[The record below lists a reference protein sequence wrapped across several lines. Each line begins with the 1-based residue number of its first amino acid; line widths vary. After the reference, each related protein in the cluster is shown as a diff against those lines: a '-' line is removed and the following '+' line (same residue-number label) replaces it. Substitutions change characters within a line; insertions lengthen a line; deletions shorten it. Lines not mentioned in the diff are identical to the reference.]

1 MPRARSP
8 ERDLA
13 YQLWLDSG
21 KQKKLKEIA
30 AELGVSEGQIRKWK
44 SQDRW
49 EDGEPPRKPVEE
61 AKSNVTESKVTAKV
75 VKSNVTKQ
83 VAEKVARSIANNDE
97 LTDKQKLFCIYFSKT
112 FNATSA
118 YQKAYGC
125 SYATAL
131 TNGPGLL
138 GNTRIQ
144 AEIQRLKQAR
154 YTQALLEPE
163 DIFQKYMDIA
173 FADMGDYLS
182 WGQEKEPVIGQ
193 FGPVMIPNPLTG
205 EKETL
210 MQTVNVV
217 RLKESREID
226 TTLVGEVKQG
236 RDGVT
241 IKLPDRMKALDWL
254 ASHMD
259 MATPEQ
265 KAKTDKL
272 IAETERLKAG
282 GSGSQ
287 DNEFLNAWKQ
297 SIIDGYKD
305 SSDKDGEE

>member
-21 KQKKLKEIA
+21 KQRELKDIA
-30 AELGVSEGQIRKWK
+30 EELGVSPSQIRNWK
-44 SQDRW
+44 TQDDW
-49 EDGEPPRKPVEE
+49 EGRKSC
-61 AKSNVTESKVTAKV
+61 ATNH
-75 VKSNVTKQ
+75 
-83 VAEKVARSIANNDE
+83 ANNCATKRAKKTAERIEKNQE
-97 LTDKQKLFCIYFSKT
+97 LTDQQKLFCIYFSKT

-125 SYATAL
+125 SYAAAIAAGSRLL
-131 TNGPGLL
+131 TNV
-138 GNTRIQ
+138 NIR

-154 YTQALLEPE
+154 YTQALLSPE
-163 DIFQKYMDIA
+163 DIFQRYMDIA
-173 FADMGDYLS
+173 FADMSDLLS
-182 WGQEKEPVIGQ
+182 WGREAVPVMGP
-193 FGPVMIPNPLTG
+193 FGPVTETDPETG
-205 EKETL
+205 EKVPVLRE
-210 MQTVNVV
+210 VNVV
-217 RLKESREID
+217 KLKESDAVD

-241 IKLPDRMKALDWL
+241 VKLPDRMKALDWL

-282 GSGSQ
+282 GAGSQ

-305 SSDKDGEE
+305 NKDGEE

>member
-13 YQLWLDSG
+13 YQLWLNSG
-21 KQKKLKEIA
+21 KQKKLKDIA
-30 AELGVSEGQIRKWK
+30 EELGVPEGKVRKWK
-44 SQDRW
+44 SLDNW
-49 EDGEPPRKPVEE
+49 EGNVPKQRKGNVPKREVKKI
-61 AKSNVTESKVTAKV
+61 AKRVTE
-75 VKSNVTKQ
+75 NQ
-83 VAEKVARSIANNDE
+83 E
-97 LTDKQKLFCIYFSKT
+97 LTDQQKLFCIYFSKS

-125 SYATAL
+125 SYVAAIAAGSRLL
-131 TNGPGLL
+131 TNV
-138 GNTRIQ
+138 NIR
-144 AEIQRLKQAR
+144 AEIQRLKQER
-154 YTQALLEPE
+154 YAQALLSPE
-163 DIFQKYMDIA
+163 DIFQRYLDIA
-173 FADMGDYLS
+173 FADMSDLLS
-182 WGQEKEPVIGQ
+182 WGQEVVPVMGP
-193 FGPVMIPNPLTG
+193 FGPVTETDPETG
-205 EKETL
+205 EKVPVLRE
-210 MQTVNVV
+210 VNVV
-217 RLKESREID
+217 KLKESDAVD

-241 IKLPDRMKALDWL
+241 IKIPDRMKALDWL

-305 SSDKDGEE
+305 SSDKDSEE

>member
-30 AELGVSEGQIRKWK
+30 AELGVSEDLVSKWK
-44 SQDRW
+44 RQDKWSESPTNKNPTNPTIKR
-49 EDGEPPRKPVEE
+49 
-61 AKSNVTESKVTAKV
+61 AKKTAERI
-75 VKSNVTKQ
+75 
-83 VAEKVARSIANNDE
+83 EKNQE
-97 LTDKQKLFCIYFSKT
+97 LTDQQKLFCIYFSKT

-125 SYATAL
+125 SYAAAMSS
-131 TNGPGLL
+131 GSELL
-138 GNTRIQ
+138 RTPKVK
-144 AEIQRLKQAR
+144 AEIQRLKQER
-154 YTQALLEPE
+154 YTQALLSPE
-163 DIFQKYMDIA
+163 DIFQRYMDIA

-182 WGQEKEPVIGQ
+182 WGQEEEPVISQ
-193 FGPVMIPNPLTG
+193 FGPVMIPNPETG

-217 RLKESREID
+217 RLKESRDVD
-226 TTLVGEVKQG
+226 TTLIGEVKQG

-241 IKLPDRMKALDWL
+241 VKLPDRMKALDWL

-282 GSGSQ
+282 SSGSQ

-297 SIIDGYKD
+297 SIIDGFKD
-305 SSDKDGEE
+305 DKDGEE

>member
-21 KQKKLKEIA
+21 KKKKLKEIA
-30 AELGVSEGQIRKWK
+30 AELGVSEDLVSKWK
-44 SQDRW
+44 RQDKWSENPTNKNPTNPTIKR
-49 EDGEPPRKPVEE
+49 
-61 AKSNVTESKVTAKV
+61 AKKTAERI
-75 VKSNVTKQ
+75 
-83 VAEKVARSIANNDE
+83 EKNQE
-97 LTDKQKLFCIYFSKT
+97 LTDQQKLFCIYFSKT

-125 SYATAL
+125 SYAAAMSS
-131 TNGPGLL
+131 GSELL
-138 GNTRIQ
+138 RNPKVK

-182 WGQEKEPVIGQ
+182 WGQEEEPVIGQ
-193 FGPVMIPNPLTG
+193 FGPVTIPNPETG

-217 RLKESREID
+217 RLRESRDVD

-282 GSGSQ
+282 GVGSQ

-297 SIIDGYKD
+297 SIIDGYKE
-305 SSDKDGEE
+305 DKDGEE

>member
-21 KQKKLKEIA
+21 KKKKLKEIA
-30 AELGVSEGQIRKWK
+30 AELGVSEDLVSKWK
-44 SQDRW
+44 RQDKWSENPTNKNPTNPTIKR
-49 EDGEPPRKPVEE
+49 
-61 AKSNVTESKVTAKV
+61 AKKTAERI
-75 VKSNVTKQ
+75 
-83 VAEKVARSIANNDE
+83 EKNQE
-97 LTDKQKLFCIYFSKT
+97 LTDQQKLFCIYFSKT

-125 SYATAL
+125 SYTAAH
-131 TNGPGLL
+131 TNGPRLL
-138 GNTRIQ
+138 ANACI
-144 AEIQRLKQAR
+144 ASEIRRLKKERYAQAF
-154 YTQALLEPE
+154 LEPE
-163 DIFQKYMDIA
+163 DIFQRYMDIA

-182 WGQEKEPVIGQ
+182 WGQEEEPVISQ
-193 FGPVMIPNPLTG
+193 FGPVMIPNPETG

-217 RLKESREID
+217 RLRESRDVD
-226 TTLVGEVKQG
+226 TTMVGEVKQG

-305 SSDKDGEE
+305 NKDGEE

>member
-21 KQKKLKEIA
+21 KKKKLKDIA
-30 AELGVSEGQIRKWK
+30 EELGVSEDLVSKWK
-44 SQDRW
+44 RQDKW
-49 EDGEPPRKPVEE
+49 SDNPTNKKPTNPTIKR
-61 AKSNVTESKVTAKV
+61 AKKTAERI
-75 VKSNVTKQ
+75 
-83 VAEKVARSIANNDE
+83 EKNQE

-125 SYATAL
+125 SYAAAL
-131 TNGPGLL
+131 TNGPRML
-138 GNTRIQ
+138 GNARIVD
-144 AEIQRLKQAR
+144 EIQRLKKER
-154 YTQALLEPE
+154 YAQALLSPE

-173 FADMGDYLS
+173 FADIGDYMS
-182 WGQEKEPVIGQ
+182 WGQEEEPVIAQ
-193 FGPVMIPNPLTG
+193 FGPVQIPNPETG

-210 MQTVNVV
+210 MQNVNVV
-217 RLKESREID
+217 RLKESRDVD
-226 TTLVGEVKQG
+226 TSLIGEVKQG

-241 IKLPDRMKALDWL
+241 VKLPDRMKALEWL
-254 ASHMD
+254 ADHMD
-259 MATPEQ
+259 MATAEQ
-265 KAKTDKL
+265 KARTEKI

-297 SIIDGYKD
+297 SIIEGYKG
-305 SSDKDGEE
+305 DKDGEK

>member
-13 YQLWLDSG
+13 YQLWLNSG
-21 KQKKLKEIA
+21 KQKRLKDIA
-30 AELGVSEGQIRKWK
+30 EELGVPEGKVRKWK
-44 SQDRW
+44 SLDNW
-49 EDGEPPRKPVEE
+49 EGNVPKQRKGNVPKREVKKI
-61 AKSNVTESKVTAKV
+61 AKRVTE
-75 VKSNVTKQ
+75 NQ
-83 VAEKVARSIANNDE
+83 E
-97 LTDKQKLFCIYFSKT
+97 LTDQQKLFCIYFSKT
-112 FNATSA
+112 FNATAA

-125 SYATAL
+125 SYTAAH
-131 TNGPGLL
+131 TNGPRLL
-138 GNTRIQ
+138 ANTCI
-144 AEIQRLKQAR
+144 ASEIRRLKKERYAQAF
-154 YTQALLEPE
+154 LEPE
-163 DIFQKYMDIA
+163 DIFQRYMDIA

-182 WGQEKEPVIGQ
+182 WGQEEEPVISQ
-193 FGPVMIPNPLTG
+193 FGPVMIPNPETG

-217 RLKESREID
+217 RLKESRDVD
-226 TTLVGEVKQG
+226 TTLIGEVKQG

-241 IKLPDRMKALDWL
+241 VKLPDRMKALDWL

-297 SIIDGYKD
+297 SIIDGFKD
-305 SSDKDGEE
+305 DKDGEE